1 MRILKQNN
9 SSAKDVI
16 DFLINQSY
24 KIMIA
29 NEMIEIDEKTDVH
42 GLCCD
47 LFCIKN
53 ER

>member
-1 MRILKQNN
+1 
-9 SSAKDVI
+9 
-16 DFLINQSY
+16 
-24 KIMIA
+24 MIA